1 MKSAPL
7 AAGALAI
14 AITFGTGGYFLGKSR
29 PAPPPTEAAA
39 AVSGEQR
46 TPPVSRRP
54 QTASVDTVELRAKL
68 DAEKNPLK
76 RFDLALQHLE
86 AWIAK
91 NPKEAL
97 DWLATQEPS
106 GRRDDVIREAL
117 AQFAEQDAGAAADWA
132 MANLTGA
139 ELNNALILIAEG
151 WAEQDGGTAAAWF
164 LGRPATDE
172 RDAALESLFFTWATN
187 NPVAAM
193 DYLKQNPG
201 VVKLDPALL
210 RAALAGWAKSE
221 PEAAVAASLALS
233 QANGDAAQ
241 FANTLA
247 NWGTMDLDASG
258 KWLLAN
264 VPAGAQRDAALQQI
278 ASIYASQSPEAGIA
292 WLGNLKGV
300 ERDTAAGVL
309 AANWSRRA
317 PVQAA
322 QWLGSQPSANLAP
335 QAIMAVARNYLIK
348 DINGFKAW
356 LAALPDGPV
365 KQHASEVGA
374 VSEDD
379 D

>member
-29 PAPPPTEAAA
+29 PAPSSTEAAA
-39 AVSGEQR
+39 AASGGQR
-46 TPPVSRRP
+46 SPASAKRP
-54 QTASVDTVELRAKL
+54 QTASIDVVELKTKL
-68 DAEKNPLK
+68 DAEKNPLT
-76 RFDLALQHLE
+76 RFNLALQHLE

-117 AQFAEQDAGAAADWA
+117 AQFAEMDAGAAADWA

-139 ELNNALILIAEG
+139 ELNNTLILIAEG
-151 WAEQDGGTAAAWF
+151 WAEQDGGAAAAWF
-164 LGRPATDE
+164 LGRPVTEE

-187 NPVAAM
+187 NPAAAM
-193 DYLKQNPG
+193 EYLKQNPG
-201 VVKLDPALL
+201 ALNLDPALL

-233 QANGDAAQ
+233 QANGDPAQ

-247 NWGTMDLDASG
+247 NWATMDLDASA
-258 KWLLAN
+258 KWLIAS
-264 VPAGAQRDAALQQI
+264 VPAGNERNAAVQQI

-292 WLGNLKGV
+292 WLGNLKGA
-300 ERDTAAGVL
+300 ERDAAASAL
-309 AANWSRRA
+309 AASWSRRA
-317 PVQAA
+317 PAQAA
-322 QWLGSQPSANLAP
+322 QWLASQSAANLAP
-335 QAIMAVARNYLIK
+335 QAITAVARNYLMK
-348 DINGFKAW
+348 DINGFRTW
-356 LAALPDGPV
+356 LATLPDGPV
-365 KQHASEVGA
+365 KQHASEAGA
-374 VSEDD
+374 VAEDD
-379 D
+379 